1 LHNAKHHLV
10 AAVDIAGAAAEEVA
24 AVAMAAEV
32 AAVAMAAEVA
42 AVAMAA
48 EVAAVA
54 MAAEVAT
61 PAMSMVAK
69 DAMAVETVEEVL
81 GAIDTAA
88 TTTTPDM
95 VETEGAV
102 AMAQMTYTA
111 AAAAAAATSRHT
123 VFKAR
128 WFSIF

>member
-1 LHNAKHHLV
+1 
-10 AAVDIAGAAAEEVA
+10 
-24 AVAMAAEV
+24 VAMAAEV

-54 MAAEVAT
+54 MAAEVAA

-69 DAMAVETVEEVL
+69 GAMAVETVEEVL

-88 TTTTPDM
+88 TLDT

-102 AMAQMTYTA
+102 AMAQMTGK
-111 AAAAAAATSRHT
+111 AAAATSRHT

>member
-10 AAVDIAGAAAEEVA
+10 AAVDIAGAAAEVA

-111 AAAAAAATSRHT
+111 AAAATSRHT
-123 VFKAR
+123 VFKAH